1 MAVCYNKLFLLMTER
16 KIRYTDLLSDA
27 AISGNVMTRIK
38 RNEYISMESLEKI
51 CPALNCKIDDIL
63 DFVEEVQ

>member
-1 MAVCYNKLFLLMTER
+1 MTER

-51 CPALNCKIDDIL
+51 CSALNCKIDDIL

>member
-51 CPALNCKIDDIL
+51 CSALNCKIDDIL